1 MRDFTRRNDMRIIDE
16 KGKFLGL
23 VNIIDL
29 LVLAAVL
36 LVIGGAVYKIKGH
49 DNVQNAPKTVKI
61 TVLAPAI
68 RPEMLTN
75 VQVGDKMVSGSSF
88 TNVVIK
94 DFEIQPAFMVISDS
108 EGRRVEAVDPFLK
121 DVIFTLEGTTIISS
135 GTINLGGQDI
145 RSNKEYYVKS
155 LLYEFKGQVM
165 NVEIIE

>member
-1 MRDFTRRNDMRIIDE
+1 MKIIDE

-36 LVIGGAVYKIKGH
+36 LVIGGAVYKIKGQ
-49 DNVQNAPKTVKI
+49 DNVQNAPKTVQV

-94 DFEIQPAFMVISDS
+94 DFKIQPAFMIISDS
-108 EGRRVEAVDPFLK
+108 DGRRVEAIDPFLK
-121 DVIFTLEGTTIISS
+121 DVIFTLEGTTAISS

-145 RSNKEYYVKS
+145 RSNKDYYVKS

>member
-1 MRDFTRRNDMRIIDE
+1 MKIIDE

-23 VNIIDL
+23 INIIDL

-36 LVIGGAVYKIKGH
+36 LVIGGAAYKIKG
-49 DNVQNAPKTVKI
+49 QGSAQSTPQTVKV

-75 VQVGDKMVSGSSF
+75 IKVGDKIVSGSSF
-88 TNVVIK
+88 TNVVVK
-94 DFEIQPAFMVISDS
+94 DFVIKPAYMINADS
-108 EGRRVEAVDPFLK
+108 SGQRVETYDPYMK
-121 DVIFTLEGTTIISS
+121 DVIFTLEGSTVISG

-155 LLYEFKGQVM
+155 LYYEFKGQVV
-165 NVEIIE
+165 NVEIE

>member
-1 MRDFTRRNDMRIIDE
+1 MKIVDE
-16 KGKFLGL
+16 KGKLFGL
-23 VNIIDL
+23 VNVIDL

-36 LVIGGAVYKIKGH
+36 LVIGGAVYKFKGK
-49 DNVQNAPKTVKI
+49 DTVQNTPKTVRV

-68 RPEMLTN
+68 RPEMLTG

-88 TNVVIK
+88 TNVAIK

-108 EGRRVEAVDPFLK
+108 DGRRVEAIDPFLK
-121 DVIFTLEGTTIISS
+121 DVVFTLEGTTTISS

-165 NVEIIE
+165 NVEILD